1 MMSSRPQSPTP
12 GNGQA
17 DECVTLVAT
26 ASLPTRYGTF
36 TSYAFRVSGSDAEH
50 LALVMG
56 DVAGEQSVLTRLHS
70 ECLTGDVFGSY
81 RCDCG
86 EQLDLALRYIA
97 AEDRGVLLYLR
108 GHEGRGIG
116 LSNKIRAYALQEQG
130 RDTVEAN
137 LDLGLPDDAREYDSA
152 AAILR
157 ILGVT
162 SVRLMSNNPAKF
174 DTLAK
179 HGIPVCE
186 RVALAVP
193 VRGKR
198 ALYPH
203 EADEVWA
210 LLRKTSNR
218 RGCTG
223 ARFSSS
229 VPGSSPAKATV
240 FISPHPFRVQVCD
253 GARVTP
259 PERSIAPMSTPSK
272 LETKRLTLRRWRPTD
287 AGALSAMHE
296 DPDVTAW
303 LARGPM
309 SVDEASDVIA
319 RASTR
324 ISRHTVSARGPSS
337 AVPTRC

>member
-1 MMSSRPQSPTP
+1 MMSSRSESPQA
-12 GNGQA
+12 GDGQTG
-17 DECVTLVAT
+17 ECVTLVAT

-36 TSYAFRVSGSDAEH
+36 TSYAFRVAGSDAEH

-97 AEDRGVLLYLR
+97 AEGRGVLLYLR

-162 SVRLMSNNPAKF
+162 SCL
-174 DTLAK
+174 
-179 HGIPVCE
+179 
-186 RVALAVP
+186 
-193 VRGKR
+193 
-198 ALYPH
+198 LY
-203 EADEVWA
+203 
-210 LLRKTSNR
+210 TS
-218 RGCTG
+218 
-223 ARFSSS
+223 
-229 VPGSSPAKATV
+229 PSP
-240 FISPHPFRVQVCD
+240 RD
-253 GARVTP
+253 
-259 PERSIAPMSTPSK
+259 
-272 LETKRLTLRRWRPTD
+272 
-287 AGALSAMHE
+287 
-296 DPDVTAW
+296 
-303 LARGPM
+303 
-309 SVDEASDVIA
+309 
-319 RASTR
+319 
-324 ISRHTVSARGPSS
+324 
-337 AVPTRC
+337 

>member
-1 MMSSRPQSPTP
+1 MMSSRPQSPVP

-26 ASLPTRYGTF
+26 ATLPTRYGTF

-56 DVAGEQSVLTRLHS
+56 DVGGAQSVLTRLHS

-162 SVRLMSNNPAKF
+162 SVRLMSNNPKKF
-174 DTLAK
+174 DTLVK

-193 VRGKR
+193 MREENERYIRTK
-198 ALYPH
+198 
-203 EADEVWA
+203 
-210 LLRKTSNR
+210 
-218 RGCTG
+218 
-223 ARFSSS
+223 
-229 VPGSSPAKATV
+229 
-240 FISPHPFRVQVCD
+240 QVKF
-253 GARVTP
+253 GHYF
-259 PERSIAPMSTPSK
+259 E
-272 LETKRLTLRRWRPTD
+272 EN
-287 AGALSAMHE
+287 E
-296 DPDVTAW
+296 
-303 LARGPM
+303 
-309 SVDEASDVIA
+309 
-319 RASTR
+319 
-324 ISRHTVSARGPSS
+324 
-337 AVPTRC
+337 